1 MQAYIPMTRKFLTLK
16 RSQSAM
22 RGFTLIELMIA
33 MVLSLF
39 LIGGV
44 ILMYASTKAA
54 YLDSSQMSRMQ
65 ENIRFASDYMVR
77 DLRNAGFRDQLT
89 MAVIEQ
95 IAIRQKVVE
104 VIDNDGDGIA
114 DVLVIRYAGRGH
126 CQQEFNDY
134 RVVEN
139 RYFFDAE
146 TGELRCSG
154 GSFDDLG
161 SPDADGSYL
170 YLYDPEVVPDLADAN
185 GDALVGGLTGLAFSL
200 TMADGTSKNP
210 PANGSYV
217 CSETPPVTPDERCV
231 SIEIGLEF
239 EALRDLDSAGQF
251 ERRFVELTSTI
262 RNSSI
267 NLIYA
272 PCTRLEQQA
281 GKAAGDWCS

>member
-1 MQAYIPMTRKFLTLK
+1 MFTSTRYQAAI
-16 RSQSAM
+16 

-54 YLDSSQMSRMQ
+54 YVDSDQMSRMQ

-89 MAVIEQ
+89 LAVIEQ
-95 IAIRQKVVE
+95 IAIQQKVAEIV
-104 VIDNDGDGIA
+104 DDDGDGIA
-114 DVLVIRYAGRGH
+114 EELVIRYAGRGH
-126 CQQEFNDY
+126 CQEEFNDY

-139 RYFFDAE
+139 RYFFDAD

-154 GSFDDLG
+154 GSFEDLG
-161 SPDADGSYL
+161 DSDGDGSFVDE
-170 YLYDPEVVPDLADAN
+170 YDPEVVPDLADGS

-200 TMADGTSKNP
+200 TMADGSTE
-210 PANGSYV
+210 NGDYS
-217 CSETPPVTPDERCV
+217 CSESPPVMPGDRCL

-239 EALRDLDSAGQF
+239 EGVRDLENAGQF
-251 ERRFVELTSTI
+251 EQRFVELTSTI
-262 RNSSI
+262 RNSAI

-281 GKAAGDWCS
+281 GLDPETWCP